1 MSWKTTPF
9 FMICW
14 GILAFSFILTSCS
27 NGEPLPSSAHSPTG
41 TLEIVDPTDAVPTIS
56 PSPTSVEEPGTQAP
70 LAVRINGEGISLEV
84 YQTELAL
91 FQDALGT
98 GLATYGEEKV
108 LEDLIDQVLLAQAAN
123 DLGYQLDENLLDI
136 RIGELGLS
144 SQGLED
150 WMMNYGFSEGS
161 FRQTM
166 RREIAAAWMRDQ
178 LIADVPDTA
187 EQVHARQILLYN
199 SNEAEAVYA
208 QLEVGMDFGTLANQ
222 YEPVTSGD
230 LGWFPRGY
238 LNVTELDDVLF
249 NLEPGAYSPIIQSP
263 IGYHIV
269 QVLEREPDHT
279 LTADARRVLQV
290 QRLTQW
296 LENRRNQSEIIILLP

>member
-1 MSWKTTPF
+1 M
-9 FMICW
+9 
-14 GILAFSFILTSCS
+14 GILALSLILTSCS
-27 NGEPLPSSAHSPTG
+27 NGEPLPSSAPSPTA
-41 TLEIVDPTDAVPTIS
+41 TLEIVDPTDAAPTIS
-56 PSPTSVEEPGTQAP
+56 PSPTYVEEPGTQVP
-70 LAVRINGEGISLEV
+70 LAVRVNGEGISLEV

-91 FQDALGT
+91 FQKALGT
-98 GLATYGEEKV
+98 GLATYNDEKV

-123 DLGYQLDENLLDI
+123 DLGYHLDEDFLDT
-136 RIGELGLS
+136 RIGELGMS
-144 SQGLED
+144 SQVLDE
-150 WMMNYGFSEGS
+150 WMMNYGFSEES

-208 QLEVGMDFGTLANQ
+208 QLEVGTDFGTLAIQ
-222 YEPVTSGD
+222 YEPVTAGD

-269 QVLEREPDHT
+269 QVLEREPAHT

-290 QRLTQW
+290 QMLTQW